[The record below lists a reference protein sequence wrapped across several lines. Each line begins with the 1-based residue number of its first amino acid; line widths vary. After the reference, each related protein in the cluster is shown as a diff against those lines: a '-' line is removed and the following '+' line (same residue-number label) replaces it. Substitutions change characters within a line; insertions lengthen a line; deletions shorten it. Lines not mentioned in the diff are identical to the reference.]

1 MITVGLAPGCP
12 AAAHR
17 LLAVGVAK
25 RALEP
30 LSWSPLAMTL
40 ALAVPVALVA
50 LASLGVW
57 RRKLSR
63 SAPFLL
69 ILAYALHPPSVL
81 PLAPL
86 LFSRDLL
93 RAMRGRALLA
103 AGLLLA
109 IAIWAVTPDCSAIDR
124 PDLATIARELAVFLL
139 NAIGPL
145 VGLLIVLEL
154 FDQWRS
160 REVRYALGIVV
171 LDVVAVFLLPAFD
184 RRITVVPAVV
194 AFWWLAFRA
203 ALRVAGDAS
212 SRLAWVAAVLVLAIV
227 PVLEATRVTANA
239 PQRTLRTSWTRLRR
253 ALDPLPRPAA
263 FLTTDASLTP
273 WIAAWRSGLADGA
286 GALELVAPDSSW
298 LGRTVQSRPVFAFGA
313 DVDRLSRQGLLL
325 TREAGSER
333 TPETEIWRVVD
344 YAPCAQMGASWTD
357 VSDLATSGQIS
368 VRVSDSAVRAVV
380 ILYSAFQG
388 PTWTSELVRLQNGGP
403 VALSGTR
410 LEQWD
415 LTRSDDRERLRMA
428 AQSDGIDLASW
439 GNDSAV
445 VLRVE
450 VERGTGDKLPTLSFG
465 AQPGHVAAHLAAP
478 VRWPYAVAACRSTVS
493 QVVVGYA
500 DAPRTASFDMLGRAW
515 IRHGWHDPEKEG
527 DVAFRWTSEARA
539 EARFFAVRPE
549 PLLVTLGL
557 MPIAGSAHEQLR
569 VSMNGRPLLRDATD
583 ADTWQVPAATLHAG
597 DNTLTLEAP
606 VVTGPPGDRRR
617 LGLKV
622 SSIVLRRTAS
632 F

>member
-1 MITVGLAPGCP
+1 MITAGLDPGCP

-17 LLAVGVAK
+17 LLAVAVAR

-40 ALAVPVALVA
+40 ALAVPVALVT
-50 LASLGVW
+50 LASLWVW
-57 RRKLSR
+57 RRKFSR
-63 SAPFLL
+63 SVPVLL

-81 PLAPL
+81 TLAPL
-86 LFSRDLL
+86 LFSRDLV
-93 RAMRGRALLA
+93 RAMRYRAFLVT
-103 AGLLLA
+103 GLLVA
-109 IAIWAVTPDCSAIDR
+109 IALWAVTPDCSVIDR
-124 PDLATIARELAVFLL
+124 PDVATIARELAVFLM

-145 VGLLIVLEL
+145 AGLLVILEL
-154 FDQWRS
+154 FDQRLS
-160 REVRYALGIVV
+160 PEVRFALGIVV

-184 RRITVVPAVV
+184 RRITMVPAVV
-194 AFWWLAFRA
+194 ALWWLAFRS
-203 ALRVAGDAS
+203 ALRVAGNAS
-212 SRLAWVAAVLVLAIV
+212 SRVARVAAVLVLAIV
-227 PVLEATRVTANA
+227 PVLEAAWVTANA
-239 PQRTLRTSWTRLRR
+239 PQRTLRTSWTMLRR

-263 FLTTDASLTP
+263 LLTTDASLTP
-273 WIAAWRSGLADGA
+273 WIAAWRSGLVDGA
-286 GALELVAPDSSW
+286 GALEIVAPDSSW

-313 DVDRLSRQGLLL
+313 DVDRLSRHGLLL

-333 TPETEIWRVVD
+333 TPETNIWRVVD

-357 VSDLATSGQIS
+357 VSALATSGQIS
-368 VRVSDSAVRAVV
+368 VRVSDSAVRAGV
-380 ILYSAFQG
+380 ILYCAFHG
-388 PTWTSELVRLQNGGP
+388 PTSTSDLVRLQNGSRSG
-403 VALSGTR
+403 LSGR

-415 LTRSDDRERLRMA
+415 LTRSNDRDRLSVA

-439 GNDSAV
+439 ENDSAV
-445 VLRVE
+445 VLRIA

-465 AQPGHVAAHLAAP
+465 VQPEYVAAHLEAP
-478 VRWPYAVAACRSTVS
+478 VRWPNSVAVCRSTVS

-500 DAPRTASFDMLGRAW
+500 NAPRTASFDMLGRAW

-539 EARFFAVRPE
+539 DARFFAVRPE

-557 MPIAGSAHEQLR
+557 MPIAGSAREQLR
-569 VSMNGRPLLRDATD
+569 VSMNGRPLPRDATS
-583 ADTWQVPAATLHAG
+583 ADTWQVPAETLHSG

-606 VVTGPPGDRRR
+606 VVTGPPGDQRR